1 MRRLEARQRASW
13 VLRNT
18 RLRSHSANAH
28 TVRRTQA
35 WMMRLRL
42 MRACRSISKDNG
54 GTELSFWDIGSSYV
68 AAHAECA
75 GTIVGR
81 WLRLLDGGSHHC
93 GSCERRDVRPEA
105 HLQRLWRFPGNF
117 L

>member
-1 MRRLEARQRASW
+1 MHRLEARRRASW

-18 RLRSHSANAH
+18 KLRSHSAKTR
-28 TVRRTQA
+28 TVPRTQA

-54 GTELSFWDIGSSYV
+54 GTELSFSDMGSSYV

-81 WLRLLDGGSHHC
+81 WLRLLDGGSHTAAAVTRESLTA
-93 GSCERRDVRPEA
+93 G
-105 HLQRLWRFPGNF
+105 
-117 L
+117 